1 MMLQRL
7 IIFCKRKRRHVVY
20 TKVEPMSYNYAKH
33 RDSDEDLEY
42 FISKFECR
50 VEDSREYNQYV
61 RPTSYHKDFYDRDSF
76 QMETK
81 IIPMKAIHLTS
92 DNLARLVAEQEH
104 MQRLGEDAEYGKRAW
119 DHERRDQMV
128 RDKNPAVEKAYQKYQ
143 MLLGLCR

>member
-1 MMLQRL
+1 MN
-7 IIFCKRKRRHVVY
+7 
-20 TKVEPMSYNYAKH
+20 YNYYKERYTNLSIKSSAG
-33 RDSDEDLEY
+33 ELEY

-81 IIPMKAIHLTS
+81 ITPMKAIHLTS

-104 MQRLGEDAEYGKRAW
+104 MQRLSEDAEYGKRMW
-119 DHERRDQMV
+119 DQERRDSMV
-128 RDKNPAVEKAYQKYQ
+128 RDANPAVEKAYQKYQ